1 MWMEYPDI
9 EELYNIDDQF
19 LVGADLLVKPIT
31 GSGETSTQIIFPTRD
46 TWYDVD
52 TMTATATATEK
63 ATEDLKFSTVTVE
76 SDIDKIPVYQRGGSI
91 IPRKLRLRRS
101 SQVMTHDPY
110 TLYVALD
117 KDQKASGAIYM
128 DDENTFD
135 HERKGYYAEAK
146 ISVDMKNKS
155 AIQCQ
160 VEGTNNEWIAS
171 QPVATRMIERIVI
184 MGLVRAPSQVYVEST
199 STSLEFDYN
208 EDKGILVIRKP
219 NVSALSVWN
228 ISIS

>member
-1 MWMEYPDI
+1 MEYPEI

-52 TMTATATATEK
+52 TMTATTTEK
-63 ATEDLKFSTVTVE
+63 STEDLKFLTVTVE

-117 KDQKASGAIYM
+117 NNQKASGTIYM

-146 ISVDMKNKS
+146 ISVDMNMNS

-160 VEGTNNEWIAS
+160 VEGTNYDWIAS
-171 QPVATRMIERIVI
+171 QQVATRMIERIVI
-184 MGLVRAPSQVYVEST
+184 MGLVRAPSQVLSAEST
-199 STSLEFDYN
+199 LLEFDYN
-208 EDKGILVIRKP
+208 ADKGVLVIRKP
-219 NVSALSVWN
+219 NVSALGVWN

>member
-1 MWMEYPDI
+1 MEYPEI

-31 GSGETSTQIIFPTRD
+31 GSGESSTQVLFPNRD

-52 TMTATATATEK
+52 TMTAIATERT
-63 ATEDLKFSTVTVE
+63 TEELKFSTVTVE

-101 SQVMTHDPY
+101 SQMMTHDPY

-117 KDQKASGAIYM
+117 NEQKASGTIYM

-135 HERKGYYAEAK
+135 HGRKGYYAEAK
-146 ISVDMKNKS
+146 ISVDMNS
-155 AIQCQ
+155 ATIQCQ
-160 VEGTNNEWIAS
+160 VEGTNYEWIAS
-171 QPVATRMIERIVI
+171 QQVVTRMIERIVI
-184 MGLVRAPSQVYVEST
+184 MGLVRAPSQVSVE

-208 EDKGILVIRKP
+208 GDKGVLVIRKP
-219 NVSALSVWN
+219 NVSALGVWK

>member
-1 MWMEYPDI
+1 
-9 EELYNIDDQF
+9 
-19 LVGADLLVKPIT
+19 
-31 GSGETSTQIIFPTRD
+31 
-46 TWYDVD
+46 
-52 TMTATATATEK
+52 
-63 ATEDLKFSTVTVE
+63 
-76 SDIDKIPVYQRGGSI
+76 
-91 IPRKLRLRRS
+91 
-101 SQVMTHDPY
+101 MTHDPY